1 MSSSLSASWYW
12 SCSER
17 ANSRTCAGGR
27 RVCPASNHP
36 SRVVTVLDGSIE
48 EVMPR
53 LLHRHC
59 KLLTSAVLGLWMFA
73 LFVGIGNACS
83 WDGVTAVPHQP
94 TVAGHAGDAAT
105 DHGLAA
111 DCDEFC
117 SNDVPL
123 LGVLQLVQEQ
133 PAGQPLVVATHHD
146 LGFVPTSAPVL
157 RLARTAHPSPGVP
170 FSLRIVRLR
179 L

>member
-1 MSSSLSASWYW
+1 
-12 SCSER
+12 
-17 ANSRTCAGGR
+17 
-27 RVCPASNHP
+27 
-36 SRVVTVLDGSIE
+36 
-48 EVMPR
+48 MPP
-53 LLHRHC
+53 LLNRHHRI
-59 KLLTSAVLGLWMFA
+59 LTSTILGLWMFA
-73 LFVGIGNACS
+73 LFVGIANACS

-94 TVAGHAGDAAT
+94 TVAAHAADDVVDQGM
-105 DHGLAA
+105 AA

-146 LGFVPTSAPVL
+146 LGFVPISAPGL
-157 RLARTAHPSPGVP
+157 RLARTAHSSPGVP
-170 FSLRIVRLR
+170 FSLRIVRLT